1 MSSRNQYNGRFKA
14 QVALEAIKNQRTIGE
29 IAHEYGIHPSQI
41 HKWKKH
47 VLDELPNVFSDN
59 GRIKE
64 QQDHEKLQSELYQH
78 PRVRGDQL
86 KVELEYSE
94 IPIYRQ
100 CELLGLSRSSFYYKP
115 VGISEYNLLL
125 MDMIRKYTEHS
136 FYGILRMTAWLRGEG
151 HEVNHKRIQ
160 RLMQMMGLKAIYPKP
175 RLSKGGDVSIPICYE
190 DWSSRSRI
198 RCGERT
204 SLT

>member
-1 MSSRNQYNGRFKA
+1 MSSRNEYNGRFKA
-14 QVALEAIKNQRTIGE
+14 QVALEAIKNQRAIGE

-59 GRIKE
+59 GQKKE
-64 QQDHEKLQSELYQH
+64 QQDNEKLQAELYQQI
-78 PRVRGDQL
+78 GKL
-86 KVELEYSE
+86 KVELEHPE

-125 MDMIRKYTEHS
+125 MDMIDKKYTQHP
-136 FYGILRMTAWLRGEG
+136 FCGILRMTAWLRGEG
-151 HEVNHKRIQ
+151 HEFNHKRIQ
-160 RLMQMMGLKAIYPKP
+160 RLMQLMGLKAIYTNITHM
-175 RLSKGGDVSIPICYE
+175 LYY
-190 DWSSRSRI
+190 
-198 RCGERT
+198 
-204 SLT
+204 